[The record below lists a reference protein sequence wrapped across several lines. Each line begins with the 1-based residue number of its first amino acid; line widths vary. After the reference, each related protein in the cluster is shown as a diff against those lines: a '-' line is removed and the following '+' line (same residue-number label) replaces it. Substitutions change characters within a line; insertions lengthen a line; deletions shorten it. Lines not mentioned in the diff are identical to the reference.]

1 MHPIISPAW
10 LWLLHPFLVHAQTE
24 PQTYRASFTVNLV
37 QRYQT
42 IDGFGFC
49 EAFQRAHSISNLPQP
64 FQNEVLDLL
73 FNTTTGAGFSIF
85 RVGLGSSEDSRGDH
99 MNSPQP
105 SPDIEFHWD
114 GYDSGQVWVAKQAQR
129 YGVETFYADA
139 WSAPGWMKTNGRDD
153 QGGRLCGVRGEG
165 SANGTK
171 CGTPPVSYIDEY
183 SQYLARYVKEYIDAG
198 IPIRHVGFLN
208 EPNLVKNYATMQSTG
223 SQAADIIPSLT
234 RALSKLNLAT
244 VGISCC
250 EAQGWSMARDLL
262 TQLSS
267 ALPNFSSYLSIVTT
281 HTYKG
286 SPPGPDI
293 PLETQGL
300 PTWVSEIS
308 PIMDRLG
315 LTTTWYLNHAEN
327 EGLRNAINIHE
338 ALTKGNASAYIYWI
352 GAGQS
357 KAEAPFIWAPNR
369 PERVSSGGIVGGRYT
384 IGSTY
389 WASAHF
395 SRFIRSGARRV
406 EVRQEMT
413 GGRGGSLVE
422 EGTLL
427 LSAYDNLDGSVVVQV
442 INNSDVAVGEI
453 EVELWDQLVRFGSD
467 GKRDVS
473 RGLEMRGQDCEVET
487 WVTDNER
494 RFVVVASGEKLW
506 RDGSFRGPLPARSL
520 TTYVVRC
527 VQWGS

>member
-1 MHPIISPAW
+1 MHPSISPAW
-10 LWLLHPFLVHAQTE
+10 LCLLHPLLVHAQTE
-24 PQTYRASFTVNLV
+24 PRTYRASFTVNLV

-73 FNTTTGAGFSIF
+73 FNTTTGAGFSIY

-105 SPDIEFHWD
+105 SPAIEFKWD

-153 QGGRLCGVRGEG
+153 QGGWLCGVRGEG

-171 CGTPPVSYIDEY
+171 CGTPPVNYIDEY

-223 SQAADIIPSLT
+223 AQAADIIPSLS
-234 RALSKLNLAT
+234 RALSKLNLT
-244 VGISCC
+244 PVGISCC

-267 ALPNFSSYLSIVTT
+267 ALPNFSSYLSVITT

-286 SPPGPDI
+286 APPGPDV

-327 EGLRNAINIHE
+327 EGLRNAVNIHE

-352 GAGQS
+352 ENAGFETMWWPDDKVNFTANS
-357 KAEAPFIWAPNR
+357 NA
-369 PERVSSGGIVGGRYT
+369 SVGERYT

-389 WASAHF
+389 WASAHY
-395 SRFIRSGARRV
+395 SRFIRPGARRV
-406 EVRQEMT
+406 EVRQEIT

-442 INNSDVAVGEI
+442 INNSDVVVSEI

-473 RGLEMRGQDCEVET
+473 RGLEKRGQDCEVET
-487 WVTDNER
+487 WVTGNER
-494 RFVVVASGEKLW
+494 RFVLVASGEKLS
-506 RDGSFRGPLPARSL
+506 RGGSFRGALSARSL
-520 TTYVVRC
+520 TTYVVIC
-527 VQWGS
+527 VQWTF